1 MARRSDRD
9 DPFSGIRR
17 LLRGLRGSPRAQR
30 CIALRGAV
38 EIALFRLPSRQ
49 QAIVRRYDLDG
60 ERASEIQR
68 DLSLSPRQ
76 FFRDRHKGLALLS
89 GYVFEPE
96 RPPGAASVCA
106 SPETTRDAAIVA
118 RTFARSLA
126 QTGDARCLDVL
137 RDLAASAHY
146 RVERADLLL
155 ELAQTAAD
163 CSDEHVAAEAAG
175 EASRLLSESCDVR
188 TALLRGRL
196 AHVRARL
203 TQSRDDALSLVA
215 QALTILRAS
224 VADGR
229 DACESAPA
237 LADALGDAA
246 LLHFSLGAYGRARA
260 ASQEA
265 IELIETFALRR
276 RPKALEIFAMHAA
289 IDACVSGRTQAAIA
303 DVTSLLYLA
312 VDSGWS
318 STACRLGA
326 DLVGL
331 NAICGE
337 YDEAIRWYRHV
348 MPLASSGAR
357 PSDRANLAME
367 AAHSYTMAGR
377 SREALAILGYARP
390 ENGCPSNEVPSW
402 HAVAGAALA
411 NLGDD
416 AAAIAE
422 ARSALAGYSSRG
434 VARGVGDAHHL
445 LAVCHARRGDA
456 RRAREHIGEARRLVE
471 RYGVPY
477 ALLLTLL
484 SEAAIVRSAPAR
496 SNAIEYGRL
505 LQRLAR
511 S

>member
-1 MARRSDRD
+1 
-9 DPFSGIRR
+9 
-17 LLRGLRGSPRAQR
+17 
-30 CIALRGAV
+30 
-38 EIALFRLPSRQ
+38 
-49 QAIVRRYDLDG
+49 
-60 ERASEIQR
+60 
-68 DLSLSPRQ
+68 
-76 FFRDRHKGLALLS
+76 
-89 GYVFEPE
+89 
-96 RPPGAASVCA
+96 
-106 SPETTRDAAIVA
+106 
-118 RTFARSLA
+118 
-126 QTGDARCLDVL
+126 
-137 RDLAASAHY
+137 
-146 RVERADLLL
+146 
-155 ELAQTAAD
+155 
-163 CSDEHVAAEAAG
+163 
-175 EASRLLSESCDVR
+175 
-188 TALLRGRL
+188 
-196 AHVRARL
+196 
-203 TQSRDDALSLVA
+203 
-215 QALTILRAS
+215 
-224 VADGR
+224 
-229 DACESAPA
+229 
-237 LADALGDAA
+237 
-246 LLHFSLGAYGRARA
+246 
-260 ASQEA
+260 
-265 IELIETFALRR
+265 
-276 RPKALEIFAMHAA
+276 MHSA
-289 IDACVSGRTQAAIA
+289 IDACVSGRTRAAIA
-303 DVTSLLYLA
+303 DVTSLLDLA

-337 YDEAIRWYRHV
+337 YDEAIRWYQHL
-348 MPLASSGAR
+348 MPFAYRGAR

-422 ARSALAGYSSRG
+422 ARSALVGYSSRG

-477 ALLLTLL
+477 ALLLTLV
-484 SEAAIVRSAPAR
+484 SEAAIVRSEQAR